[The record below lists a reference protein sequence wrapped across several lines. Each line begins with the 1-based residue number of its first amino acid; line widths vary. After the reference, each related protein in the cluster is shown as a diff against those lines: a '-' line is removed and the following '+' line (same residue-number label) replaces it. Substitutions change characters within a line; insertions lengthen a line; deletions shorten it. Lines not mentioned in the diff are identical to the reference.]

1 MAMPFRDLARNL
13 PCVAVLTLL
22 AWMAP
27 TGATRAGAADA
38 ADSDTAAIIALM
50 HETWDK
56 PDSKLD
62 VGPVVVETDHAVAD
76 WTQGERGGRALLR
89 RVDGRWKVVLC
100 SGDPLR
106 DAANM
111 AATGVPLEVAT
122 RLAERLATAEINLPA
137 LRRDLLS
144 RFQGNVTMEEHKHH

>member
-13 PCVAVLTLL
+13 PCVAVLILL
-22 AWMAP
+22 AWMTP
-27 TGATRAGAADA
+27 SGATRAGT

-56 PDSKLD
+56 PDSNLD
-62 VGPVVVETDHAVAD
+62 VGPVVVEADHAVAD

-100 SGDPLR
+100 SGDPLKEGSNI
-106 DAANM
+106 AA
-111 AATGVPLEVAT
+111 AGVPPETAT

-144 RFQGNVTMEEHKHH
+144 RFQGTVTMEEHKHH